1 MSDNTS
7 PSETLP
13 EVERVLQAARDSVT
27 DDMVSRL
34 AENGAQALDLLDKVN
49 RSGLDKA
56 LPAIAQMVKNGDLD
70 RLCSLARVYGAAE
83 DAASDD
89 MVGRLTDT
97 VGTSIDLL
105 DRLNRSG
112 FERALPVLSR
122 LLDNG
127 DLQRIVDVART
138 VAAAE
143 DAMNDDMV
151 GRVAQMAAEALSVI
165 DRLNRSGVER
175 LIDLLDKLHC
185 SGSLDILADRL
196 PRMIEHI
203 EMIDRLAGCL
213 SMGAQ
218 DAKQL
223 PPPPGGVMAMLRLM
237 GDAENQAALQF
248 LMSIGK
254 RMRTSC
260 DMGKS

>member
-1 MSDNTS
+1 MSDNTN
-7 PSETLP
+7 EAGALA
-13 EVERVLQAARDSVT
+13 EVDSVLRAAKDSVT

-56 LPAIAQMVKNGDLD
+56 LPAIAQMVQNGDLD

-89 MVGRLTDT
+89 MVGRFTDMA
-97 VGTSIDLL
+97 GTSIDLL

-112 FERALPVLSR
+112 FERALPVLAR

-127 DLQRIVDVART
+127 DLQRVVDIART

-175 LIDLLDKLHC
+175 LIDILDRLNN
-185 SGSLDILADRL
+185 SGSLDILADKL
-196 PRMIEHI
+196 PNMIQHV
-203 EMIDRLAGCL
+203 EMVDRLAGCL
-213 SMGAQ
+213 NQGGE
-218 DAKQL
+218 DARQL
-223 PPPPGGVMAMLRLM
+223 PPPGGGLMAMVRLM
-237 GDAENQAALQF
+237 SDPENQAALQF
-248 LMSIGK
+248 MLAIGK
-254 RMRTSC
+254 RMRASC
-260 DMGKS
+260 KAGNA

>member
-7 PSETLP
+7 EATVP
-13 EVERVLQAARDSVT
+13 ELEQVMQAAKDSVT
-27 DDMVSRL
+27 DDMISRL
-34 AENGAQALDLLDKVN
+34 AENGAQALDLLD
-49 RSGLDKA
+49 
-56 LPAIAQMVKNGDLD
+56 
-70 RLCSLARVYGAAE
+70 
-83 DAASDD
+83 
-89 MVGRLTDT
+89 
-97 VGTSIDLL
+97 
-105 DRLNRSG
+105 RLNRSG
-112 FERALPVLSR
+112 FDRALPILER

-127 DLQRIVDVART
+127 DLQRVVDIART

-151 GRVAQMAAEALSVI
+151 GRVAQMAAEALNVI
-165 DRLNRSGVER
+165 DRLNRSGVGR
-175 LIDLLDKLHC
+175 LIDILDRLNN

-196 PRMIEHI
+196 PRLIEHI

-213 SMGAQ
+213 NQGAQ

-254 RMRTSC
+254 RMRVSC
-260 DMGKS
+260 DLGKG

>member
-7 PSETLP
+7 TAGSLP
-13 EVERVLQAARDSVT
+13 EVERVLEAAKDSVT

-34 AENGAQALDLLDKVN
+34 AENGAQALDLLDKLN
-49 RSGLDKA
+49 RSGVDKA
-56 LPAIAQMVKNGDLD
+56 LPALAQMVHNGDLD

-89 MVGRLTDT
+89 MVGRFT
-97 VGTSIDLL
+97 
-105 DRLNRSG
+105 
-112 FERALPVLSR
+112 ERALPVLAR

-127 DLQRIVDVART
+127 DLQRVVDIART

-175 LIDLLDKLHC
+175 LIDILDRLNH
-185 SGSLDILADRL
+185 SGSLDILADKL
-196 PRMIEHI
+196 PSMIKHI
-203 EMIDRLAGCL
+203 DMIDQLAGCL
-213 SMGAQ
+213 TLGAH

-223 PPPPGGVMAMLRLM
+223 PPPPGGVMAMVRLM

-254 RMRTSC
+254 RMRVSC
-260 DMGKS
+260 DTGKN

>member
-1 MSDNTS
+1 MSDNTNS
-7 PSETLP
+7 AGALP
-13 EVERVLQAARDSVT
+13 EVERVLEAARDSVT

-34 AENGAQALDLLDKVN
+34 AQNGAQALDLLDKFN
-49 RSGLDKA
+49 RSGVEQA
-56 LPAIAQMVKNGDLD
+56 LPALAQMVKNGDLD

-89 MVGRLTDT
+89 MVSRLTGMA
-97 VGTSIDLL
+97 GTSFDLL
-105 DRLNRSG
+105 DRINRSG
-112 FERALPVLSR
+112 VERALPVLAR

-127 DLQRIVDVART
+127 DLQRVVDIARV

-151 GRVAQMAAEALSVI
+151 GRIAQMAAEALTVV
-165 DRLNRSGVER
+165 DRLNRSGVGR
-175 LIDLLDKLHC
+175 LVDILDRLNQ

-196 PRMIEHI
+196 PKLIEHI
-203 EMIDRLAGCL
+203 EMIDKLAGCL
-213 SMGAQ
+213 NQGAQ
-218 DAKQL
+218 DAKQAA
-223 PPPPGGVMAMLRLM
+223 PPPGGVMAMVRLM

-254 RMRTSC
+254 RMRTTCAS
-260 DMGKS
+260 GEN

>member
-7 PSETLP
+7 AATVP
-13 EVERVLQAARDSVT
+13 ELERVIQAAKDSVS
-27 DDMVSRL
+27 DDMISRL
-34 AENGAQALDLLDKVN
+34 AENGAQAL
-49 RSGLDKA
+49 
-56 LPAIAQMVKNGDLD
+56 
-70 RLCSLARVYGAAE
+70 
-83 DAASDD
+83 
-89 MVGRLTDT
+89 
-97 VGTSIDLL
+97 DLL

-112 FERALPVLSR
+112 FERALPILER

-127 DLQRIVDVART
+127 DLQRVVDIART

-151 GRVAQMAAEALSVI
+151 GRVAQMAAEALNVI
-165 DRLNRSGVER
+165 DRLNRSGVGR
-175 LIDLLDKLHC
+175 LIDILDRLNN

-196 PRMIEHI
+196 PRLIEHI

-213 SMGAQ
+213 NQGAQ

-223 PPPPGGVMAMLRLM
+223 APPPGGLMAMLRLM
-237 GDAENQAALQF
+237 GDADNQAALQF

-254 RMRTSC
+254 RMKISC

>member
-7 PSETLP
+7 DTAVP
-13 EVERVLQAARDSVT
+13 ELERVVQAAKDSVT
-27 DDMVSRL
+27 DDMISRL
-34 AENGAQALDLLDKVN
+34 AESGAQAL
-49 RSGLDKA
+49 
-56 LPAIAQMVKNGDLD
+56 
-70 RLCSLARVYGAAE
+70 
-83 DAASDD
+83 
-89 MVGRLTDT
+89 
-97 VGTSIDLL
+97 DLL

-112 FERALPVLSR
+112 FDRALPILER

-127 DLQRIVDVART
+127 DLQRVVDIART

-151 GRVAQMAAEALSVI
+151 GRIAQMAAEALSVV

-175 LIDLLDKLHC
+175 LIDILDRLNN
-185 SGSLDILADRL
+185 SGSLDILADKL

-213 SMGAQ
+213 SLGAQ
-218 DAKQL
+218 DAKAL
-223 PPPPGGVMAMLRLM
+223 PPSPGGIMAMMRIM

-248 LMSIGK
+248 VMSIGK
-254 RMRTSC
+254 RMSVSC
-260 DMGKS
+260 TMDKK

>member
-1 MSDNTS
+1 MSANPS
-7 PSETLP
+7 PAGTLP
-13 EVERVLQAARDSVT
+13 EIERVLQAAQDSVT

-56 LPAIAQMVKNGDLD
+56 LPAIAEMVKNGDLD

-83 DAASDD
+83 DAATDD
-89 MVGRLTDT
+89 MIGRLTDT
-97 VGTSIDLL
+97 VGTSMDLL

-127 DLQRIVDVART
+127 DLQRIVDVARM

-175 LIDLLDKLHC
+175 LIDILDRLNN
-185 SGSLDILADRL
+185 SGSLDILAAKL
-196 PRMIEHI
+196 PSMIEHI
-203 EMIDRLAGCL
+203 EMVDRLAGCINA
-213 SMGAQ
+213 GAE

-223 PPPPGGVMAMLRLM
+223 PPPAGGVMAMVRLM
-237 GDAENQAALQF
+237 ADAENQAALQF
-248 LMSIGK
+248 VMSVGK
-254 RMRTSC
+254 RMRSSWSQ
-260 DMGKS
+260 GKR

>member
-7 PSETLP
+7 EIGSIP
-13 EVERVLQAARDSVT
+13 ELERVMQAAKDSVT
-27 DDMVSRL
+27 DDMISRL
-34 AENGAQALDLLDKVN
+34 AENSAQAL
-49 RSGLDKA
+49 
-56 LPAIAQMVKNGDLD
+56 
-70 RLCSLARVYGAAE
+70 
-83 DAASDD
+83 
-89 MVGRLTDT
+89 
-97 VGTSIDLL
+97 DLL

-112 FERALPVLSR
+112 FDRALPILER

-127 DLQRIVDVART
+127 DLQRVVDIART

-151 GRVAQMAAEALSVI
+151 GRVAQMAAEALNVI
-165 DRLNRSGVER
+165 DRLNRSGVGR
-175 LIDLLDKLHC
+175 LIDILDRLNN

-196 PRMIEHI
+196 PRLIEHI

-213 SMGAQ
+213 NQGAQ

-223 PPPPGGVMAMLRLM
+223 AQPPGGIMAMLRLM

-254 RMRTSC
+254 RMKTSC

>member
-7 PSETLP
+7 PPGTLP
-13 EVERVLQAARDSVT
+13 EIERVLQAAQDSVT

-56 LPAIAQMVKNGDLD
+56 LPAMAEMVKNGDLD

-83 DAASDD
+83 DAATDD

-97 VGTSIDLL
+97 VGTSMDLL

-112 FERALPVLSR
+112 FERSLPVLSR

-127 DLQRIVDVART
+127 DLQRVVDIARM

-175 LIDLLDKLHC
+175 LIDILDRLNN
-185 SGSLDILADRL
+185 SGSLDILADKL
-196 PRMIEHI
+196 PSMIKHI
-203 EMIDRLAGCL
+203 DMVDQIAGCL
-213 SMGAQ
+213 NQGAE
-218 DAKQL
+218 DARQL
-223 PPPPGGVMAMLRLM
+223 PPPPGGVMAMVRLM
-237 GDAENQAALQF
+237 ADAENQAALQF
-248 LMSIGK
+248 VMSVGK

-260 DMGKS
+260 NAGKK

>member
-1 MSDNTS
+1 MIDNTRAAGS
-7 PSETLP
+7 VP
-13 EVERVLQAARDSVT
+13 EIERVMQAAQDSIT

-34 AENGAQALDLLDKVN
+34 AENGAQALDLLDRIN
-49 RSGLDKA
+49 RSGLDRA
-56 LPAIAQMVKNGDLD
+56 LPALAAMVHNGDLE

-97 VGTSIDLL
+97 VGTGIDLL

-112 FERALPVLSR
+112 FDRALPVLSR
-122 LLDNG
+122 LIDNG
-127 DLQRIVDVART
+127 DLQRIVDIART

-151 GRVAQMAAEALSVI
+151 GRIAQMAAEALNVV

-175 LIDLLDKLHC
+175 LVDILDRLNH
-185 SGSLDILADRL
+185 SGSLDILADKL
-196 PRMIEHI
+196 PNMIKHVD
-203 EMIDRLAGCL
+203 MVDQLAGCINL
-213 SMGAQ
+213 GAA

-223 PPPPGGVMAMLRLM
+223 PPPSGGIMAMLRLL
-237 GDAENQAALQF
+237 GDPDNQASLQ
-248 LMSIGK
+248 LVMSIGN
-254 RMRTSC
+254 RMRASF
-260 DMGKS
+260 GKT